1 MNPTRWAKISEII
14 ETALDKEETERSS
27 YLTQV
32 CGEDTALRE
41 EVESLLSYEDGE
53 NTNIFDK
60 NQINAL
66 LFAEDSK
73 LTNSFIGKQIGKY
86 KLTEM
91 LGEGGMGAV
100 FLADRT
106 DGEFEQQVAI
116 KLLKQG
122 FVSKI
127 ALSRF
132 VSERQILAR
141 LHHRFIAQLLDGGT
155 TDEGMPYLVMEYIEG
170 LPLIDYCNQQNLDLK
185 ARLELFQKICSAV
198 QYAHQHLVI
207 HRDLKPSNIM
217 VTEDGSPKL
226 LDFGISKLV
235 SQEGDALQTQTEFR
249 ALTPGYAS
257 PEQVKGDMISTS
269 SDVYSLGVILYE
281 LLTGKRPYNTDSK
294 NFSEI
299 VRAICEDE
307 PVRPSLATNS

>member
-1 MNPTRWAKISEII
+1 
-14 ETALDKEETERSS
+14 
-27 YLTQV
+27 
-32 CGEDTALRE
+32 
-41 EVESLLSYEDGE
+41 
-53 NTNIFDK
+53 
-60 NQINAL
+60 
-66 LFAEDSK
+66 
-73 LTNSFIGKQIGKY
+73 
-86 KLTEM
+86 
-91 LGEGGMGAV
+91 
-100 FLADRT
+100 
-106 DGEFEQQVAI
+106 
-116 KLLKQG
+116 
-122 FVSKI
+122 
-127 ALSRF
+127 
-132 VSERQILAR
+132 
-141 LHHRFIAQLLDGGT
+141 
-155 TDEGMPYLVMEYIEG
+155 
-170 LPLIDYCNQQNLDLK
+170 
-185 ARLELFQKICSAV
+185 
-198 QYAHQHLVI
+198 
-207 HRDLKPSNIM
+207 M